1 MLVEV
6 PVSSMKT
13 SLVGSSRGCR
23 CFQLA
28 RATRTSSRSCSAA
41 RRLFFEADVVPIEE
55 PPHHTGADHDTV
67 LPQLA
72 ADFLQRQIRLR
83 SNQSQQQLLVRIHRR
98 SFAPYRLGRH
108 RPGPPPQR
116 NPPDRGARADLKD
129 GSRFSARGPRLNSTN
144 HPLTQVL
151 GIGPR
156 HRSSPESFD
165 PARLAYPSEFENP
178 FLSDTDSNRWD
189 CALELKRAKPAKPEN
204 KSFFIDSPLREE
216 ESDSILT
223 PVGPLGCV
231 LGATVCRK
239 ITALLLVSASSRAQA
254 RPKHLPGRLLHVGP
268 LPG

>member
-1 MLVEV
+1 MGGSTTNGAVIRSLRRAATKVVVFQWPCGTLATSRSPRGQRPRSLAMLVEV

-108 RPGPPPQR
+108 HPGPPPQR
-116 NPPDRGARADLKD
+116 NPPDRRAPADLKD
-129 GSRFSARGPRLNSTN
+129 
-144 HPLTQVL
+144 
-151 GIGPR
+151 
-156 HRSSPESFD
+156 
-165 PARLAYPSEFENP
+165 
-178 FLSDTDSNRWD
+178 
-189 CALELKRAKPAKPEN
+189 
-204 KSFFIDSPLREE
+204 DSPFSTPGPASTPAITRSRKSRE
-216 ESDSILT
+216 
-223 PVGPLGCV
+223 
-231 LGATVCRK
+231 
-239 ITALLLVSASSRAQA
+239 
-254 RPKHLPGRLLHVGP
+254 
-268 LPG
+268 

>member
-1 MLVEV
+1 M
-6 PVSSMKT
+6 
-13 SLVGSSRGCR
+13 
-23 CFQLA
+23 A
-28 RATRTSSRSCSAA
+28 RAASRKMSRFPRLGPNQPHSWVIRSLRRAATKVVVFQWPCGTLATSRSPRGSARA
-41 RRLFFEADVVPIEE
+41 DFFEADVVPIEE

-129 GSRFSARGPRLNSTN
+129 GSRFSARGPRLNRTN

-189 CALELKRAKPAKPEN
+189 CALANRLPR
-204 KSFFIDSPLREE
+204 
-216 ESDSILT
+216 
-223 PVGPLGCV
+223 
-231 LGATVCRK
+231 TV
-239 ITALLLVSASSRAQA
+239 AD
-254 RPKHLPGRLLHVGP
+254 
-268 LPG
+268 